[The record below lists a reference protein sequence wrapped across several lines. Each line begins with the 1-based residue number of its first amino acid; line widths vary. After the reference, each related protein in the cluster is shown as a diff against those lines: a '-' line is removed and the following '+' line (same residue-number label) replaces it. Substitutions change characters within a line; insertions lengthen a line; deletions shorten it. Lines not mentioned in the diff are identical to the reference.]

1 MKFRSTVL
9 GAVLTT
15 GALALSGSLISPAQ
29 AQPQCST
36 AGLGGSGAF
45 NIAGLLGLGSTGCQI
60 GDKVYSDFSFPSNN
74 WNTGSSFFTFTNS
87 SDLEHTFSGSGLQL
101 LAGTYTYTYKVTAL
115 NPAQPIAM
123 YTTDF
128 AGSPV
133 MSNLD
138 AVKNLGNN
146 INSSDSIATYVAN
159 VSTSGNTV
167 TLTPA
172 APAVIFDNTLT
183 VTNGRIDVITDSLV
197 QAPGPLPIL
206 GAGAAFGF
214 SRKIRRRIK
223 ASA

>member
-1 MKFRSTVL
+1 MKFPSAAL
-9 GAVLTT
+9 GVALTT

-60 GDKVYSDFSFPSNN
+60 GDKVYSDFSFSNN
-74 WNTGSSFFTFTNS
+74 WNGGSSIFTFTNS
-87 SDLEHTFSGSGLQL
+87 SDTEHTFSGSGLQL
-101 LAGTYTYTYKVTAL
+101 LAGTYTYNYKVSAL
-115 NPAQPIAM
+115 GPQIIAS
-123 YTTDF
+123 YATDF

-133 MSNLD
+133 MANLD

-146 INSSDSIATYVAN
+146 INSSDSIATYVNN
-159 VSTSGNTV
+159 VATSGNTV

-172 APAVIFDNTLT
+172 QSAVIFDNTLT

-197 QAPGPLPIL
+197 QTPGPLPIL